1 MTKQCALLS
10 ALVLAAATVLPAVA
24 QEQDATEGQAEDQ
37 QTDQQQTDQN
47 QDGQQPTR
55 ATATLSGEGIDG
67 TVVLTET
74 ASGTLLVA
82 VEVAGVPEGWHGI
95 HFHETGECE
104 GDFESAGGH
113 IARGLEHGIG
123 TADGPHP
130 GDLPNV
136 HADADGN
143 IHAEFFTLAVT
154 LAVSGELGLMD
165 EDGTALIL
173 HENPDDY
180 QSQPGGESGA
190 RIACGV
196 LQAG

>member
-1 MTKQCALLS
+1 MTLRLTILP
-10 ALVLAAATVLPAVA
+10 ALVLAAAAAVPAVA
-24 QEQDATEGQAEDQ
+24 QEQDATEGQ
-37 QTDQQQTDQN
+37 TDQQQADQQQAGEQ
-47 QDGQQPTR
+47 QDGQEARR
-55 ATATLSGEGIDG
+55 ATATLSGDGIDG

-82 VEVAGVPEGWHGI
+82 VEATGVAEGWHGI

-113 IARGLEHGIG
+113 IARGLEHGIA

-136 HADADGN
+136 HADAQGN
-143 IHAEFFTLAVT
+143 IHAEVFTLAVT
-154 LAVSGELGLMD
+154 LDGSGDLGLMD
-165 EDGTALIL
+165 GDGTAVIL

-196 LQAG
+196 LEAG

>member
-1 MTKQCALLS
+1 MICRNAILPAL
-10 ALVLAAATVLPAVA
+10 ALAAATAVPALA
-24 QEQDATEGQAEDQ
+24 QEQDATQDQTQDQTQQ
-37 QTDQQQTDQN
+37 QTDQQQGD
-47 QDGQQPTR
+47 QPTR
-55 ATATLSGEGIDG
+55 ATATLSGEGIEG

-82 VEVAGVPEGWHGI
+82 VEATGVPEGWHGI
-95 HFHETGECE
+95 HFHETGACE

-143 IHAEFFTLAVT
+143 IHAEYFTLAVT
-154 LAVSGELGLMD
+154 LAVSGEVGLMD
-165 EDGTALIL
+165 EDGSAVIL

-180 QSQPGGESGA
+180 QSQPGGASGA

-196 LQAG
+196 LEAG

>member
-1 MTKQCALLS
+1 MTCRHAVLP
-10 ALVLAAATVLPAVA
+10 ALVLAVATAVPALA
-24 QEQDATEGQAEDQ
+24 QEQDATQAQTEQQGDQ
-37 QTDQQQTDQN
+37 
-47 QDGQQPTR
+47 PVR
-55 ATATLSGEGIDG
+55 ATATLSGEGIEG

-82 VEVAGVPEGWHGI
+82 VEATGVPEGWHGI
-95 HFHETGECE
+95 HFHETGACE

-143 IHAEFFTLAVT
+143 IHAEYFTLAVT
-154 LAVSGELGLMD
+154 LAVSGEVGLMD
-165 EDGTALIL
+165 EDGSAVIL

-180 QSQPGGESGA
+180 QSQPGGDSGA

-196 LQAG
+196 LEAG